1 MGAGRSDRSEAAA
14 QPGLSTRRAPRRSGL
29 ARRRRLGSRRAG
41 GQGHKHRPET
51 AGRRRAHRSPTAPP
65 RGAAGA
71 ATRRRTPRPGAGSNR
86 HPRPGRATAD
96 LRPADARSPGP
107 RRGAATRFQPRPDR
121 PSPQSQSFSRSYGSG
136 LPTSLTYIVLST
148 RGCSP
153 WRPAAV
159 IGTTRGDGPRTPPHF
174 QGPAG
179 ARRTPPETRRST
191 GPQPLAPDK
200 PIPGI
205 PPLTKKRKL
214 FPGPRPASAGSLALQ
229 LGPPRRT
236 EGSASGFGNIDP
248 IPFRP
253 GGEAPTSRG
262 GGRPP
267 PLGAE
272 LPWGLGSTD
281 PCTTA
286 VHMEPFSATRPS
298 RISLE
303 YLLLPPRSAPAAA
316 PRGLAAGA
324 STRTAAAL
332 LLVGAYHPGGGPRSL
347 PRRPGMGGT
356 LSAIHF
362 QG

>member
-1 MGAGRSDRSEAAA
+1 MPAEATAARRPRSQDCPRGGPHAGPGSPGAGGSGAGAPADGG
-14 QPGLSTRRAPRRSGL
+14 PGPRPDPRARRP
-29 ARRRRLGSRRAG
+29 RRRRPAGDPPPPRHLPPGPAGPRPPGPPRERGEAAGPRAG
-41 GQGHKHRPET
+41 LRSEGKGGTWQDGGPTGWTPGDT
-51 AGRRRAHRSPTAPP
+51 AGRRGGGHR
-65 RGAAGA
+65 
-71 ATRRRTPRPGAGSNR
+71 RPG
-86 HPRPGRATAD
+86 PGRAAAD
-96 LRPADARSPGP
+96 LRRPDARSPGP

-159 IGTTRGDGPRTPPHF
+159 MGTTRGDGPRTPPHF

-253 GGEAPTSRG
+253 GGEAP
-262 GGRPP
+262 
-267 PLGAE
+267 
-272 LPWGLGSTD
+272 
-281 PCTTA
+281 
-286 VHMEPFSATRPS
+286 
-298 RISLE
+298 
-303 YLLLPPRSAPAAA
+303 
-316 PRGLAAGA
+316 A
-324 STRTAAAL
+324 STRR
-332 LLVGAYHPGGGPRSL
+332 GAPASARS
-347 PRRPGMGGT
+347 GT
-356 LSAIHF
+356 SLGLRID
-362 QG
+362 

>member
-1 MGAGRSDRSEAAA
+1 MTPCDTPPGPPPRRPGPPPPTDRG
-14 QPGLSTRRAPRRSGL
+14 PRAPPGRADGRDSL
-29 ARRRRLGSRRAG
+29 AG
-41 GQGHKHRPET
+41 GG
-51 AGRRRAHRSPTAPP
+51 AGRRRGGTADADRP
-65 RGAAGA
+65 RGRRAPGRGRGQDGGEEGTPRSGRRGNQTPAP
-71 ATRRRTPRPGAGSNR
+71 TRRANGRP
-86 HPRPGRATAD
+86 PPGRRPLA
-96 LRPADARSPGP
+96 RPAPG
-107 RRGAATRFQPRPDR
+107 RLTRFQPRPDR

-159 IGTTRGDGPRTPPHF
+159 MGTTRGDGPRTPPHF

-236 EGSASGFGNIDP
+236 EGSACGFGNIDP

-253 GGEAPTSRG
+253 GGEAPPRPRRG
-262 GGRPP
+262 
-267 PLGAE
+267 
-272 LPWGLGSTD
+272 
-281 PCTTA
+281 
-286 VHMEPFSATRPS
+286 
-298 RISLE
+298 
-303 YLLLPPRSAPAAA
+303 APAAA
-316 PRGLAAGA
+316 RSGTSLGL
-324 STRTAAAL
+324 R
-332 LLVGAYHPGGGPRSL
+332 
-347 PRRPGMGGT
+347 
-356 LSAIHF
+356 ID
-362 QG
+362 